1 MKVNSKYI
9 YGKKTQYEIISISYS
24 NNTYKSL
31 TLLVM
36 VNALSL
42 ITTIFPFDKSLKK
55 KIIKSQKVIFY

>member
-55 KIIKSQKVIFY
+55 ILIKSQQVIFY